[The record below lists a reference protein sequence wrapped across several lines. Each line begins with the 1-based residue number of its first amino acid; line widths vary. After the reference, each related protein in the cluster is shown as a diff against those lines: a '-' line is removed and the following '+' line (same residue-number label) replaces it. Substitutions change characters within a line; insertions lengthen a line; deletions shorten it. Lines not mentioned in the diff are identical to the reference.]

1 MDGAKFNSFR
11 GNQLLLIFIMNK
23 TILEYFIRL
32 KSNNSSSIKELIN
45 QELALAISDRD
56 QDTINVLL
64 AIQDLMIE
72 LI

>member
-1 MDGAKFNSFR
+1 
-11 GNQLLLIFIMNK
+11 MNK

-56 QDTINVLL
+56 QDTINILL